1 MNMSSK
7 TRSSNRFRKN
17 NTTNDSDDD
26 DKKNNERTTLKDGFG
41 QRSCER
47 THPHRHHQ
55 HRAKKKMK
63 KNKSGERVEEEED
76 IEGENNVLVVQ
87 QEVAGL
93 KKFSKDDA
101 SNSMTVLVR
110 NPLFKRWTKDSI
122 AFDGRTFRVAN
133 ESIRK

>member
-17 NTTNDSDDD
+17 TTTNDSDDD
-26 DKKNNERTTLKDGFG
+26 DKKNNERTTVKDGFG
-41 QRSCER
+41 QRSSRER
-47 THPHRHHQ
+47 THPHRHHR
-55 HRAKKKMK
+55 HRLSKKMK

-93 KKFSKDDA
+93 KKFNKDDCLLYT
-101 SNSMTVLVR
+101 SPSPR
-110 NPLFKRWTKDSI
+110 DPL
-122 AFDGRTFRVAN
+122 
-133 ESIRK
+133 